1 MPESTPPVDA
11 IQYNEIIQT
20 VNEML
25 SGFWERLPL
34 LIIALCVF
42 FIFYL
47 ISKIFKKAVAKFIQ
61 KDSSEHQNLITVF
74 KRLGGAVIIFLGLL
88 VALVIAIPGFSAGE
102 LIGALGI
109 GSVAI
114 GFAFKDIFQNLL
126 SGILLLINEPFR
138 VGDQIITGD
147 YEGTV
152 ERIEIRAT
160 HIKTYDSR
168 RVVIPNSQLYT
179 SPVMV
184 NTAYAHRR
192 LEAEIGI
199 GYGDDIERARSA
211 MLDVLANL
219 ENVLKDPAPS
229 VINVSLGDSA
239 IILRARWYVSSSDQA
254 SKVGSI
260 DKVLTKIKYR
270 LDADG
275 IDMPYPTQVILM
287 HDQTEST
294 DGDRSAQREGWPTN
308 MGSGAATK
316 PARLVGNNQ
325 ASASQDSA

>member
-1 MPESTPPVDA
+1 MPESTTPPVDA

-25 SGFWERLPL
+25 SSFWERVPL
-34 LIIALCVF
+34 LVIAFGVF
-42 FIFYL
+42 IIFYL
-47 ISKIFKKAVAKFIQ
+47 ISKIFKKGVSKFIQ
-61 KDSSEHQNLITVF
+61 KDGSDHQNLITVF
-74 KRLGGAVIIFLGLL
+74 KRLGGAVIIFLGVL
-88 VALVIAIPGFSAGE
+88 VSLVIAVPGFSAGE

-126 SGILLLINEPFR
+126 SGILLLINEPFK

-184 NTAYAHRR
+184 NTAYAERR

-211 MLDVLANL
+211 MLDVLANTN
-219 ENVLKDPAPS
+219 NVLKNPAPS

-260 DKVLTKIKYR
+260 DAVLTKIKYR
-270 LDADG
+270 LDSDG

-287 HDQTEST
+287 HNQTEST
-294 DGDRSAQREGWPTN
+294 DGDRSAQREGWPTD
-308 MGSGAATK
+308 MGKGASTK
-316 PARLVGNNQ
+316 PARLVSTNHRRVRW
-325 ASASQDSA
+325 A

>member
-1 MPESTPPVDA
+1 MPENTTSQISTNAV
-11 IQYNEIIQT
+11 QYNEIVQT
-20 VNEML
+20 INEML
-25 SGFWERLPL
+25 TSFWERVPL
-34 LIIALCVF
+34 LVIALAVF
-42 FIFYL
+42 FVFYVL
-47 ISKIFKKAVAKFIQ
+47 SKIFKKVISKFVQ
-61 KDSSEHQNLITVF
+61 TSGSDHENLVKVF
-74 KRLGGAVIIFLGLL
+74 KRLGGALIIFLGLL
-88 VALVIAIPGFSAGE
+88 IALVIAIPGFSAGE

-126 SGILLLINEPFR
+126 SGILLLINEPFK

-184 NTAYAHRR
+184 NTAYAERR

-199 GYGDDIERARSA
+199 GYADDIERSRSA
-211 MLDVLANL
+211 ILDVLAN
-219 ENVLKDPAPS
+219 NDKVLTNPAPS

-239 IILRARWYVSSSDQA
+239 IILRARWYVASNDQA

-270 LDADG
+270 LDDDG

-287 HDQTEST
+287 HNQTEST
-294 DGDRSAQREGWPTN
+294 DGDRSAQREGWPTH
-308 MGSGAATK
+308 MGNGEATK
-316 PARLVGNNQ
+316 PARLVDSGSSNQ
-325 ASASQDSA
+325 